1 MQCLF
6 IQFVSVEKG
15 LENYEYIDSN
25 KQNISWSP
33 YKRDKIDSINPITLS
48 KLNHGD
54 FNNNTPLRNLKKMFR
69 NSPLNCTYSSRCNVL
84 CNICIR
90 GAQGLFHV

>member
-33 YKRDKIDSINPITLS
+33 YKRDTLS

-54 FNNNTPLRNLKKMFR
+54 FNNNTPLRNLKKLFC
-69 NSPLNCTYSSRCNVL
+69 NSPLNCT
-84 CNICIR
+84 
-90 GAQGLFHV
+90 